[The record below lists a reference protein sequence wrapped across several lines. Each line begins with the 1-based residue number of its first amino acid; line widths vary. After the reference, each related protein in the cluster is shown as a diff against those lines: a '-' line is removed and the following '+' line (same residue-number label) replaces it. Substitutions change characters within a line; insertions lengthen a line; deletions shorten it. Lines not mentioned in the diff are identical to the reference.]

1 VQHREKLEVT
11 QLIYHSP
18 SSPTS
23 LSPFD
28 AAMLSVAEG
37 RAIKITTPYVGLSY
51 LKRLIGVSTEWRLIS
66 DVQAWLGSVNRTERS
81 KAWSFIMEH
90 ISLIHHF
97 PDLHA
102 KTVIST
108 HRGFLGSA
116 NLTASGILGR
126 TEMGVLVEDEGGVRQ
141 MNLWFDELWAMSE
154 PPSVEEGERLIQS
167 LDLLPI
173 ADKSVGSGF
182 TSNAIRVRARLS
194 DKKAKSVFAATQT
207 MPTTAPTESVGVKA
221 HNHSNTKSAIP
232 DGIPLPAMGEFM
244 TRLVMA
250 LEFDTDKPMPDAQL
264 LIKLT
269 GIAWGSIG
277 VATTSLIRAE
287 FIMKGN
293 LQNDQATFRLNDGF
307 EWSGEWLNFYKV
319 QDLWETKIDHLSK
332 NIETPKIM
340 VSSASSP
347 SEEDPDVIVL
357 EPGKDHSYSTNI
369 EFADAI
375 YTKLCHLMQENGGML
390 PITSASITVA
400 PKFRLASLL
409 SESKAIGHDHLTSA
423 IAVVLDGK
431 AKGIPS
437 SPFQCDTWLDNKY
450 ESIKNIFNEP
460 SYVSVALRHPVNPK
474 VFPKAA
480 KAFHNL
486 RSNHLGPNLP
496 IITDR
501 QSIAIDSAYLNFAK
515 DAAGIMIPEDALDTI
530 YKTIGILA
538 QAHANKIPHKLG
550 VLKELIA
557 IESKLDQSI
566 INQAFHSGSM
576 LQPKLFHIVGDER
589 LSICGFRNDLLPKY
603 PKSMEVF
610 NTTLVDAIENMPQP
624 ICFTSQGISIPK
636 GRKAIGKRD
645 RHYAEILQFMQANN
659 GLLTIGNPNAIG
671 AILCK
676 NKKGATA
683 LFKSILMNE
692 DSSLP
697 KAIYF
702 DAGFIQKGM
711 TFAFLNGMLSE
722 RDWELLPLTKKAL
735 DMVGRS
741 NLITLKPPSSG
752 A

>member
-1 VQHREKLEVT
+1 
-11 QLIYHSP
+11 
-18 SSPTS
+18 
-23 LSPFD
+23 
-28 AAMLSVAEG
+28 MLSVAEG

-81 KAWSFIMEH
+81 KAWSFITEH

-108 HRGFLGSA
+108 QRGFLGSA
-116 NLTASGILGR
+116 NLTTSGILGR
-126 TEMGVLVEDEGGVRQ
+126 TEMGVLVEDEAGVGQ
-141 MNLWFDELWAMSE
+141 MNQWFDDLWAMSG
-154 PPSVEEGERLIQS
+154 PPSIEEGERLIKS
-167 LDLLPI
+167 LDLLPV
-173 ADKSVGSGF
+173 ADKSEGGGF

-194 DKKAKSVFAATQT
+194 DKGAQRVFAVAQA
-207 MPTTAPTESVGVKA
+207 MPTTAPTESVGV
-221 HNHSNTKSAIP
+221 NTHSPSNFQSPIP
-232 DGIPLPAMGEFM
+232 GDIPLPVMGEFM
-244 TRLVMA
+244 MRLVMA
-250 LEFDTDKPMPDAQL
+250 LEFDADKPMPDDRL

-269 GIAWGSIG
+269 GIRSESIG
-277 VATTSLIRAE
+277 VATMSLIRAE

-293 LQNDQATFRLNDGF
+293 HQNDHATFRLNDGF

-319 QDLWETKIDHLSK
+319 QDLWETKIDHLIK
-332 NIETPKIM
+332 IIETPKMM

-375 YTKLCHLMQENGGML
+375 YAKLCHLMQENGGML
-390 PITSASITVA
+390 PITSARITVA
-400 PKFRLASLL
+400 PKFRLALLL
-409 SESKAIGHDHLTSA
+409 SESKVIGPDRLTSA
-423 IAVVLDGK
+423 IAVVLDGR

-437 SPFQCDTWLDNKY
+437 SPFQCDIWLDKQY
-450 ESIKNIFNEP
+450 ESIKNIFKEP

-474 VFPKAA
+474 VFPQAA

-501 QSIAIDSAYLNFAK
+501 QSIAIDSAYLKFAK

-550 VLKELIA
+550 ALKQLIA
-557 IESKLDQSI
+557 IETKLDQSI
-566 INQAFHSGSM
+566 INQAFHAGST
-576 LQPKLFHIVGDER
+576 LQPKLFHVVGDER

-603 PKSMEVF
+603 PKSLEVF
-610 NTTLVDAIENMPQP
+610 NTTLVDAVANMAQP
-624 ICFTSQGISIPK
+624 NCFTSQGISIPI

-645 RHYAEILQFMQANN
+645 RHYAEILHFMQANN
-659 GLLTIGNPNAIG
+659 GLLTIGNPYAIG

-692 DSSLP
+692 DSGLP